1 MPQPGHVHDVVVPNH
16 AMSTVVS
23 IERSAHRPRTV
34 RNPAAMHSVMT
45 GRSGMAAVS
54 ALIPM
59 EQVSVCDMSVTL
71 NAVPSVGP
79 KS

>member
-1 MPQPGHVHDVVVPNH
+1 
-16 AMSTVVS
+16 
-23 IERSAHRPRTV
+23 
-34 RNPAAMHSVMT
+34 MHSVMT